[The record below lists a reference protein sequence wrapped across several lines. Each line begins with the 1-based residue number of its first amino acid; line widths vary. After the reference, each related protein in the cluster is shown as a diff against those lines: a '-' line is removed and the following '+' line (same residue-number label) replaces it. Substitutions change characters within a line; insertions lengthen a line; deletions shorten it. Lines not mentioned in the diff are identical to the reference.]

1 MPWMPWAPVG
11 PRRPLSPRSADTVL
25 LLMSIFWI
33 APFLICGLPTLFF
46 GSALTAAKDVPPSA
60 KNRAR
65 YATKWPRTCFPI
77 SFKFPPWVQVTR
89 CPPDGGPAR
98 FPRKD
103 ECGVRRSHGYDELMS
118 QLTPEVDPNEPP
130 QLPRDFRDYEP
141 IQPRGTDWR
150 EVRRKIWAP
159 FAAIGAFIAK
169 FGVGILKF
177 KFLFGLFISFGA
189 YLWYGGVAFAIG
201 LIGLIF
207 IHEMG
212 HWLQAKRQG
221 LPVSAPLFIPLLGAS
236 IFLKEHPESAW
247 REFQLAIAGP
257 LLGSLG
263 ALGVYAVAVAEDSN
277 RLRAIAFLGFFINL
291 FNLLP
296 VVPLDGG
303 RIVAA
308 IHPAL
313 WVLGLVALLALVIFR
328 PNGILVLILVFAGLE
343 LWQRWKTRQL
353 AGSGAYYSVLPWQ
366 RLTAA
371 VSYFGLAA
379 LLVLGMHAT
388 HVPHQF

>member
-1 MPWMPWAPVG
+1 MNAASDGM
-11 PRRPLSPRSADTVL
+11 
-25 LLMSIFWI
+25 I
-33 APFLICGLPTLFF
+33 AAG
-46 GSALTAAKDVPPSA
+46 
-60 KNRAR
+60 
-65 YATKWPRTCFPI
+65 
-77 SFKFPPWVQVTR
+77 
-89 CPPDGGPAR
+89 
-98 FPRKD
+98 
-103 ECGVRRSHGYDELMS
+103 GYDEFVS
-118 QLTPEVDPNEPP
+118 QLTPEIDPNEPR
-130 QLPRDFRDYEP
+130 QLPHGFRDYEP

-150 EVRRKIWAP
+150 ELRRKIWAP
-159 FAAIGAFIAK
+159 FAAIAAFIAK

-177 KFLFGLFISFGA
+177 KFLLGLFISFGA
-189 YLWYGGVAFAIG
+189 YLWFGGIWFAVG

-207 IHEMG
+207 VHEMG
-212 HWLQAKRQG
+212 HWLEAKRQG
-221 LPVSAPLFIPLLGAS
+221 LPVSAPLFIPFLGAS

-247 REFQLAIAGP
+247 KEFQLAFAGP

-277 RLRAIAFLGFFINL
+277 HLRAIAFLGFFINL

-313 WVLGLVALLALVIFR
+313 WVLGLVGLLALVLFR
-328 PNGILVLILVFAGLE
+328 PNGILVLILVFAAME
-343 LWQRWKTRQL
+343 LWQRWKTRHF
-353 AGSGAYYSVLPWQ
+353 AGSGSYYSVLPWQ

-379 LLVLGMHAT
+379 LLVVGMHAT
-388 HVPHQF
+388 HVPHTF

>member
-1 MPWMPWAPVG
+1 MA
-11 PRRPLSPRSADTVL
+11 T
-25 LLMSIFWI
+25 MS
-33 APFLICGLPTLFF
+33 
-46 GSALTAAKDVPPSA
+46 SVS
-60 KNRAR
+60 
-65 YATKWPRTCFPI
+65 
-77 SFKFPPWVQVTR
+77 
-89 CPPDGGPAR
+89 
-98 FPRKD
+98 
-103 ECGVRRSHGYDELMS
+103 EM
-118 QLTPEVDPNEPP
+118 TPQVDPNEAPE
-130 QLPRDFRDYEP
+130 LPSDFRDYDP

-150 EVRRKIWAP
+150 EVGRRIWAP

-169 FGVGILKF
+169 FGIGILKY
-177 KFLFGLFISFGA
+177 KFLLGLFISFGA
-189 YLWYGGVAFAIG
+189 YLWFGGIWFAVG

-207 IHEMG
+207 VHEMG
-212 HWLQAKRQG
+212 HWLEAKRQG
-221 LPVSAPLFIPLLGAS
+221 LPVSAPLFIPFLGAS

-263 ALGVYAVAVAEDSN
+263 AGVVFAVAEAEDSN

-313 WVLGLVALLALVIFR
+313 WLLGLIGLLALVLYR
-328 PNGILVLILVFAGLE
+328 PNGILVLILVFAAME
-343 LWQRWKTRQL
+343 LWQRWQQRRLGGT
-353 AGSGAYYSVLPWQ
+353 GEYYSVLPWQ

-371 VSYFGLAA
+371 ISYFGLAA
-379 LLVLGMHAT
+379 LLVLAMHAT
-388 HVPHQF
+388 HVPHSF